1 MLSPDQFLKLF
12 TKSTSFEKLS
22 AFLKS
27 RERVA
32 AIAEGLAGSSA
43 AVIAAA
49 CSKKVAKPFLF
60 LLPDKESAAYFFNDL
75 ENLLEEKDEA
85 YENRISFF
93 FPSSYKKPDKSDE
106 EDKAG
111 ILLRAEVINRLS
123 TAESQTLIV
132 SYPEA
137 FAETIISRKALKK
150 FTLRVN
156 KHDELSV
163 DFLMEVLVDYGFER
177 VDFVAEPGQFSIR
190 GGIVDVFSFSNDY
203 PFRIEILGD
212 ETESLRTFDPE
223 SQLSVD
229 LLESV
234 SILPD
239 IHALEKEQQV
249 NKLSLLQS
257 MPANTIVWS
266 DDTALLIDVINKGF
280 EEGWFNVEK
289 YMRATDV
296 LDQLQ
301 ACKLVEFRRA
311 HLAKNSPH
319 HFVFNH
325 QPQPNFNK
333 HFELLIQTLSANQRE
348 GFHNVLLFDT
358 QKQIRR
364 IQSIFETLTASQEEL
379 DEITY
384 DSMLLSLH
392 EGFTDLNNNVACYT
406 DHQIFDRYHRYRLRD
421 KFTGKQALSIKA
433 LHSLKPGD
441 YVTHIDHGIGIFSGL
456 EKIEV
461 NGRLQEAI
469 RLIYKNNDI
478 LYVSI
483 HSLHRISRYTGKE
496 GVPPNLHRLGSNAW
510 ARLKNRTKKK
520 VKDIA
525 ADLISL
531 YAKRKAQKGHAFSPD
546 TYLQHELEASF
557 IFEDTPDQEKVTQ
570 DVKQDMESTIPMDR
584 LICGDVGFG
593 KTEIAIRAAFKAVS
607 DSKQVA
613 VLVPTTILA
622 LQHYYT
628 FSERLRDF
636 PCKIDYVS
644 RFRTNKKKKRAL
656 EEAKNGQVDI
666 LIGTHR
672 LLSKDV
678 EFKDLGLLIIDEE
691 QKFGVTSKEKLK
703 QLRVN
708 VDTLTLTATPIPRTL
723 QFSLMGA
730 RDLSFL
736 NTPPRNRYPIITE
749 VHVFNDVLIKEAI
762 EYEVSRGGQV
772 FFVHNRVQN
781 IQEMAAI
788 VQRCCPDVKI
798 AVGHG
803 QLEGSELEKIM
814 IDFIHGEYD
823 VLISTTIIES
833 GLDIPNANTIIINN
847 AHHFGLSDLHQMRG
861 RVGRTNRKAFCYL
874 LAPPF
879 SALTDEARKRL
890 KAIEEFSELGSGFNI
905 AMRDLDIRGA
915 GNMLGAEQSGFI
927 SEVGLDTYHKIL
939 DEAIAE
945 LRENEFKDVFATENE
960 DTVPGKHKLSD
971 CQLETDLELMIPS
984 DYVSNIE
991 ERLQLYKILDN
1002 ISDTEELKRFE
1013 DQLHDRFGPLPETV
1027 TGLLK
1032 AVNLRWLA
1040 QRMGIQKII
1049 LKSGKMIAHLPDQ
1062 ENTAFYQSKT
1072 FGRILEYV
1080 QDHPRKS
1087 QVKEMDGHLAV
1098 SVGDIGSIEQAM
1110 DVIKGLSG
1118 PH

>member
-1 MLSPDQFLKLF
+1 MLSPDQLLKHFTASSPFKALIDFLKQ
-12 TKSTSFEKLS
+12 KD
-22 AFLKS
+22 
-27 RERVA
+27 REA
-32 AIAEGLAGSSA
+32 AAVEGLAGSSG

-49 CSKKVAKPFLF
+49 AIKKLGKPFLF
-60 LLPDKESAAYFFNDL
+60 LLPDKETAAYFFNDL
-75 ENLLEEKDEA
+75 ENLLEERDA
-85 YENRISFF
+85 TYENRHTFF
-93 FPSSYKKPDKSDE
+93 FPSSYKKPDKTKE

-111 ILLRAEVINRLS
+111 VLLRAEVMNRLS
-123 TAESQTLIV
+123 GEHARTIVV
-132 SYPEA
+132 SYPEG
-137 FAETIISRKALKK
+137 FAEKIISRKALKK
-150 FTLRVN
+150 NTLRVN
-156 KHDELSV
+156 KQDILPV
-163 DFLMEVLVDYGFER
+163 DFLMDVLVEYGFER
-177 VDFVAEPGQFSIR
+177 VDFVVEPGQFSIR

-212 ETESLRTFDPE
+212 EVESLRTFDPE
-223 SQLSVD
+223 NQLSVKM
-229 LLESV
+229 LETV

-239 IHALEKEQQV
+239 LHALELEENISKE
-249 NKLSLLQS
+249 SLLAS

-266 DDTALLIDVINKGF
+266 DDTALLLDMINKGF
-280 EEGWFNVEK
+280 DDEVYDEERYLRSEEI
-289 YMRATDV
+289 
-296 LDQLQ
+296 LDQLNR
-301 ACKLVEFRRA
+301 CKLIEFRRRHMSA
-311 HLAKNSPH
+311 DSPH
-319 HFVFNH
+319 RFVFDH
-325 QPQPNFNK
+325 RPQPNFNK
-333 HFELLIQTLSANQRE
+333 HFELLIRKLSENQRE
-348 GFHNVLLFDT
+348 GIKNIILFDT
-358 QKQIRR
+358 SKQIRR
-364 IQSIFETLTASQEEL
+364 IQNIFETLTESQEEL
-379 DEITY
+379 DEFEHE
-384 DSMLLSLH
+384 SMLLSLH
-392 EGFTDLNNNVACYT
+392 EGFADMDNKVACYT
-406 DHQIFDRYHRYRLRD
+406 DHQIFDRFHRYRLRD

-433 LHSLKPGD
+433 LHNLKPGD

-469 RLIYKNNDI
+469 RLVYKNNDI

-496 GVPPNLHRLGSNAW
+496 GVAPSLHRLGSNAW
-510 ARLKNRTKKK
+510 AKLKNKTKKK

-525 ADLISL
+525 ADLIAL

-557 IFEDTPDQEKVTQ
+557 IFEDTPDQEKVTH
-570 DVKQDMESTIPMDR
+570 DIKTDMEAKIPMDR

-593 KTEIAIRAAFKAVS
+593 KTELAIRAAFKAVS

-622 LQHYYT
+622 MQHYYT

-644 RFRTNKKKKRAL
+644 RFRTNKEKKEAL
-656 EEAKNGQVDI
+656 EEAKNGQLDI

-678 EFKDLGLLIIDEE
+678 KFKDLGLLVIDEE
-691 QKFGVTSKEKLK
+691 QKFGVASKEKLK

-736 NTPPRNRYPIITE
+736 NTPPKNRYPIITE
-749 VHVFNDVLIKEAI
+749 VHVFNDQLIKEAI
-762 EYEVSRGGQV
+762 EYEISRGGQV

-781 IQEMAAI
+781 IQEVAAI
-788 VQRCCPDVKI
+788 VQRSCPDIKI

-803 QLEGSELEKIM
+803 QLEGSQLEKIM
-814 IDFIHGEYD
+814 VDFIHGEYD

-861 RVGRTNRKAFCYL
+861 RVGRTNKKAFCYL
-874 LAPPF
+874 LSPPF
-879 SALTDEARKRL
+879 STLTDEAKKRL

-927 SEVGLDTYHKIL
+927 TEVGLDTYHKIL
-939 DEAIAE
+939 DEAINE
-945 LRENEFKDVFATENE
+945 LKENEFKDVFASEE
-960 DTVPGKHKLSD
+960 SDDREKYLVSD
-971 CQLETDLELMIPS
+971 CHLETDLELMIPS

-991 ERLQLYKILDN
+991 ERLQLYKELDN
-1002 ISDTEELKRFE
+1002 ISDSDALGDFAGR
-1013 DQLHDRFGPLPETV
+1013 LHDRFGPLPGPV
-1027 TGLLK
+1027 SGLLT

-1040 QRMGIQKII
+1040 QRIGIHKVI
-1049 LKSGKMIAHLPDQ
+1049 LKSGKMIAHLPER
-1062 ENTAFYQSKT
+1062 ENNDYYQSDK
-1072 FGRILEYV
+1072 FGRVLQYV
-1080 QDHPRKS
+1080 QEHPGES
-1087 QVKEMDGHLAV
+1087 QVREVDGRLAV
-1098 SVGDIGSIEQAM
+1098 TINDVFTIEEGLE
-1110 DVIKGLSG
+1110 VIKALSAS
-1118 PH
+1118 H

>member
-1 MLSPDQFLKLF
+1 MLSADQFLKFF
-12 TKSTSFEKLS
+12 TQSNPFKELT
-22 AFLKS
+22 AFLKTKD
-27 RERVA
+27 RVA
-32 AIAEGLAGSSA
+32 ARTEGLAGSST

-49 CSKKVAKPFLF
+49 STQKVAKSFLF
-60 LLPDKESAAYFFNDL
+60 VLPDKESAAYFFNDL
-75 ENLLEEKDEA
+75 ESLLDERDKA
-85 YENRISFF
+85 YENRTSFF
-93 FPSSYKKPDKSDE
+93 FPSSYKKPEKSNE

-111 ILLRAEVINRLS
+111 ILLRAEVMNRVS
-123 TAESQTLIV
+123 TAESKTLIV

-137 FAETIISRKALKK
+137 FAEKIISRKALMKNT
-150 FTLRVN
+150 FRIN
-156 KHDELSV
+156 KNDELSV
-163 DFLMEVLVDYGFER
+163 DFLMEVLVDFGFER
-177 VDFVAEPGQFSIR
+177 VDFVVEPGQFSIR

-212 ETESLRTFDPE
+212 ETESLRTFNPE
-223 SQLSVD
+223 NQLSID
-229 LLESV
+229 MLESV

-239 IHALEKEQQV
+239 IHALETKQEVSKE
-249 NKLSLLQS
+249 SLLHS

-266 DDTALLIDVINKGF
+266 DDTALLLDVISKGF
-280 EEGWFNVEK
+280 EEGRYSEEK
-289 YMRATDV
+289 FLGSEEV
-296 LDQLQ
+296 LEQLQ
-301 ACKLVEFRRA
+301 AHKLVEFRRT
-311 HLAKNSPH
+311 HLSKGSAF
-319 HFVFNH
+319 HFSFNH

-333 HFELLIQTLSANQRE
+333 QFELLIQRLSSNQRKDIQ
-348 GFHNVLLFDT
+348 NILLFDT

-364 IQSIFETLTASQEEL
+364 IQNIFETLTASRDTL
-379 DEITY
+379 DDLAYE
-384 DSMLLSLH
+384 SMLLSLH
-392 EGFTDLNNNVACYT
+392 EGFTDMDNQVACYT

-421 KFTGKQALSIKA
+421 KFTGKQALSLKA
-433 LHSLKPGD
+433 LHNLKPGD
-441 YVTHIDHGIGIFSGL
+441 YVTHIDHGIGVFSGL

-469 RLIYKNNDI
+469 RLVYKNNDI

-483 HSLHRISRYTGKE
+483 HSLHRISRYAGKE
-496 GVPPNLHRLGSNAW
+496 GVTPSLHRLGSNAW
-510 ARLKNRTKKK
+510 ARLKNKTKKK

-525 ADLISL
+525 ADLIRL

-570 DVKQDMESTIPMDR
+570 DVKKDMEAPIPMDR

-644 RFRTNKKKKRAL
+644 RFRTNKEKKQAL
-656 EEAKNGQVDI
+656 EEAKDGRVDI

-678 EFKDLGLLIIDEE
+678 KFKDLGLLVIDEE
-691 QKFGVTSKEKLK
+691 QKFGVSSKEKLK

-749 VHVFNDVLIKEAI
+749 VHVYNDQLIKEAI

-781 IQEMAAI
+781 IQEVAAI
-788 VQRCCPDVKI
+788 VQRSCPDVKI

-803 QLEGSELEKIM
+803 QLEGSQLEKIM
-814 IDFIHGEYD
+814 VDFIHGEYD

-874 LAPPF
+874 LSP
-879 SALTDEARKRL
+879 SLSTLTDEARRRL

-927 SEVGLDTYHKIL
+927 TEVGLDTYHKIL

-945 LRENEFKDVFATENE
+945 LREDEFRDVFTTEE
-960 DTVPGKHKLSD
+960 GEAAAQHAQRD

-991 ERLQLYKILDN
+991 ERLQLYKELDN
-1002 ISDTEELKRFE
+1002 IQDNEKLQAFAAR
-1013 DQLHDRFGPLPETV
+1013 LRDRFGPMPEAV

-1032 AVNLRWLA
+1032 AVDLRWLA
-1040 QRMGIQKII
+1040 RQMDIQKII
-1049 LKSGKMIAHLPDQ
+1049 LKSGKMIAHLPEQ
-1062 ENTAFYQSKT
+1062 ENEAFYQSKA
-1072 FGRILEYV
+1072 FGRMLEYV
-1080 QDHPRKS
+1080 QDHPRQS

-1098 SVGDIGSIEQAM
+1098 TVHNVSSIEQAM
-1110 DVIKGLSG
+1110 AVIKGLSA
-1118 PH
+1118 HH

>member
-1 MLSPDQFLKLF
+1 MLSADQFLKLF
-12 TKSTSFEKLS
+12 TQSNPFKELT
-22 AFLKS
+22 AFLKAKD
-27 RERVA
+27 RIA
-32 AIAEGLAGSSA
+32 ARAEGLAGSSA

-49 CSKKVAKPFLF
+49 STKKVNKSFLF

-75 ENLLEEKDEA
+75 ENLLEERDKA
-85 YENRISFF
+85 YESRSSFF

-111 ILLRAEVINRLS
+111 ILLRAEVMNRLS

-137 FAETIISRKALKK
+137 FAEKIISRKALKK
-150 FTLRVN
+150 NTFRVN
-156 KHDELSV
+156 KQDELSV
-163 DFLMEVLVDYGFER
+163 DFLMEVLVDFGFER
-177 VDFVAEPGQFSIR
+177 VEFVAEPGQFSIR

-212 ETESLRTFDPE
+212 ETESLRTFNPE
-223 SQLSVD
+223 NQLSVD
-229 LLESV
+229 MLESV

-239 IHALEKEQQV
+239 IHALEIEQEVSKE
-249 NKLSLLQS
+249 SLLQS

-266 DDTALLIDVINKGF
+266 DDTALLLDVISTGF
-280 EEGWFNVEK
+280 EEGRYSEDK
-289 YMRATDV
+289 YLSSEDV
-296 LDQLQ
+296 LEQLQ
-301 ACKLVEFRRA
+301 AYKLVEFRRT
-311 HLAKNSPH
+311 LLSKGNSS
-319 HFVFNH
+319 HFSFNH

-333 HFELLIQTLSANQRE
+333 QFELLIKTLSSNQRKE
-348 GFHNVLLFDT
+348 IQNILLFDT
-358 QKQIRR
+358 QKQVRR
-364 IQSIFETLTASQEEL
+364 IQSIFETLTASQDEL
-379 DEITY
+379 DDLAYE
-384 DSMLLSLH
+384 SMLLSLH
-392 EGFTDLNNNVACYT
+392 EGFTDMDNQVACYT

-421 KFTGKQALSIKA
+421 KFTGKQALSLKA
-433 LHSLKPGD
+433 LHNLKPGD
-441 YVTHIDHGIGIFSGL
+441 YVAHIDHGIGIFSGL

-461 NGRLQEAI
+461 NGRMQEAI
-469 RLIYKNNDI
+469 RLVYKNNDI

-496 GVPPNLHRLGSNAW
+496 GVTPSLHRLGSNAW
-510 ARLKNRTKKK
+510 ARLKNKTKKK

-525 ADLISL
+525 ADLIRL
-531 YAKRKAQKGHAFSPD
+531 YARRKAQKGHAFSPD
-546 TYLQHELEASF
+546 TYMQHELEASF
-557 IFEDTPDQEKVTQ
+557 IFEDTPDQEKVTL
-570 DVKQDMESTIPMDR
+570 DVKKDMESPIPMDR

-622 LQHYYT
+622 LQHFYT

-636 PCKIDYVS
+636 PCTIDYVS
-644 RFRTNKKKKRAL
+644 RFRSNKEKKQAL
-656 EEAKNGQVDI
+656 EGAKNGRVDI

-672 LLSKDV
+672 LISKDV
-678 EFKDLGLLIIDEE
+678 EFKDLGMLIIDEE
-691 QKFGVTSKEKLK
+691 QKFGVASKEKLK

-749 VHVFNDVLIKEAI
+749 VHVFNDELIKEAI

-781 IQEMAAI
+781 INEVAEI
-788 VQRCCPDVKI
+788 VQRTCPGVRI
-798 AVGHG
+798 AIGHG
-803 QLEGSELEKIM
+803 QLEGTRLEKIM
-814 IDFIHGEYD
+814 VEFIHGEYD

-847 AHHFGLSDLHQMRG
+847 APHFGLSDLHQMRG
-861 RVGRTNRKAFCYL
+861 RVGRTNKKAFCYL
-874 LAPPF
+874 LSQPM
-879 SALTDEARKRL
+879 STLTDEARRRL

-915 GNMLGAEQSGFI
+915 GNLLGAEQSGFI

-939 DEAIAE
+939 NEAIAE
-945 LRENEFKDVFATENE
+945 LKENEFKEVFSSEDAEEGEKQHHTEC
-960 DTVPGKHKLSD
+960 H
-971 CQLETDLELMIPS
+971 LETDLELMIPS
-984 DYVSNIE
+984 DYVSSIE
-991 ERLQLYKILDN
+991 ERLQLYKELDN
-1002 ISDTEELKRFE
+1002 ISTQE
-1013 DQLHDRFGPLPETV
+1013 DLSDFADRMRDRFGPLPQNV
-1027 TGLLK
+1027 QGLLK

-1040 QRMGIQKII
+1040 ERAGINKII
-1049 LKSGKMIAHLPDQ
+1049 LKSGKMIAHLPEQ
-1062 ENTAFYQSKT
+1062 ENTDYYQSKT
-1072 FGRILEYV
+1072 FGRILQLVKEN
-1080 QDHPRKS
+1080 PRHS
-1087 QVKEMDGHLAV
+1087 QVRELEGHLAITV
-1098 SVGDIGSIEQAM
+1098 QGIESIDQGLE
-1110 DVIKGLSG
+1110 VIKAISA

>member
-1 MLSPDQFLKLF
+1 MLSSGQFLKLF
-12 TKSTSFEKLS
+12 SQSSPFQELT
-22 AFLKS
+22 AFLKAKD
-27 RERVA
+27 RVA
-32 AIAEGLAGSSA
+32 ARAEGLAGSSA

-49 CSKKVAKPFLF
+49 STQKVTKSFLF
-60 LLPDKESAAYFFNDL
+60 VLPDKESAAYFFNDL
-75 ENLLEEKDEA
+75 ESLLDERDKA
-85 YENRISFF
+85 YENRSSFF
-93 FPSSYKKPDKSDE
+93 FPSSYKKPEKSNE

-111 ILLRAEVINRLS
+111 ILLRAEVMNRLS
-123 TAESQTLIV
+123 TTESQTLIV

-137 FAETIISRKALKK
+137 FTEKIISRKALKK
-150 FTLRVN
+150 NTFRVN
-156 KHDELSV
+156 KNDELSV
-163 DFLMEVLVDYGFER
+163 DFLMEVLADFDFER

-212 ETESLRTFDPE
+212 ETESLRTFNPE
-223 SQLSVD
+223 NQLSID
-229 LLESV
+229 ILESV

-239 IHALEKEQQV
+239 IHALETATEVSKE
-249 NKLSLLQS
+249 SLLQS

-266 DDTALLIDVINKGF
+266 DDTALLLEVINKGF
-280 EEGWFNVEK
+280 EAGRYHADK
-289 YMRATDV
+289 YLSSEEA
-296 LDQLQ
+296 LEQLQ
-301 ACKLVEFRRA
+301 AYKLIEFRRA
-311 HLAKNSPH
+311 YLSKGAPHL
-319 HFVFNH
+319 FTFNH

-333 HFELLIQTLSANQRE
+333 HFELLMQTLATNQRE
-348 GFHNVLLFDT
+348 GLQNIVLFDT
-358 QKQIRR
+358 EKQVRR
-364 IQSIFETLTASQEEL
+364 IQHIFETLTASQDEL
-379 DEITY
+379 DHIAYE
-384 DSMLLSLH
+384 SMLLSLH
-392 EGFTDLNNNVACYT
+392 EGFSDLDNKIACYT

-421 KFTGKQALSIKA
+421 KFAGKQALSLKT
-433 LHSLKPGD
+433 LHNLKPGD
-441 YVTHIDHGIGIFSGL
+441 YVTHIDHGIGVFSGL

-469 RLIYKNNDI
+469 RLVYKNNDI

-483 HSLHRISRYTGKE
+483 HSLHRISRYSGKE
-496 GVPPNLHRLGSNAW
+496 GVAPSLHRLGSNAW
-510 ARLKNRTKKK
+510 ARLKNKTKKK

-525 ADLISL
+525 ADLIRL

-570 DVKQDMESTIPMDR
+570 DVKQDMEAPMPMDR

-593 KTEIAIRAAFKAVS
+593 KTEIAIRAAFKAVG

-644 RFRTNKKKKRAL
+644 RFRTNKEKKQAL
-656 EEAKNGQVDI
+656 EEAKDGRVDI

-678 EFKDLGLLIIDEE
+678 EFKDLGLLVIDEE
-691 QKFGVTSKEKLK
+691 QKFGVSSKEKLK

-749 VHVFNDVLIKEAI
+749 VHVFNDQLIKEAI

-781 IQEMAAI
+781 IREVAAI
-788 VQRCCPDVKI
+788 VQRTCPDVKI

-803 QLEGSELEKIM
+803 QLEGSQLEKIM
-814 IDFIHGEYD
+814 VDFIHGEYD

-861 RVGRTNRKAFCYL
+861 RVGRTNKKAFCYL
-874 LAPPF
+874 LSPPM
-879 SALTDEARKRL
+879 STLTDEARRRL

-927 SEVGLDTYHKIL
+927 TEVGLDTYHKIL

-945 LRENEFKDVFATENE
+945 LREDEFKDVFASTTGELAGHYKE
-960 DTVPGKHKLSD
+960 RD

-991 ERLQLYKILDN
+991 ERLQLYKELDN
-1002 ISDTEELKRFE
+1002 ITDPEALNGFADRL
-1013 DQLHDRFGPLPETV
+1013 QDRFGPLPEAV

-1032 AVNLRWLA
+1032 AVHLRWLA
-1040 QRMGIQKII
+1040 QQTGIHKII
-1049 LKSGKMIAHLPDQ
+1049 LKSGKMIAHLPGQ
-1062 ENTAFYQSKT
+1062 ENNTFYQSKA
-1072 FGRILEYV
+1072 FGKILEYV
-1080 QDHPRKS
+1080 QRHPHHS
-1087 QVKEMDGHLAV
+1087 QVKETDDHLAV
-1098 SVGDIGSIEQAM
+1098 TVLDVGNIEQAM
-1110 DVIKGLSG
+1110 AVIKGLSV